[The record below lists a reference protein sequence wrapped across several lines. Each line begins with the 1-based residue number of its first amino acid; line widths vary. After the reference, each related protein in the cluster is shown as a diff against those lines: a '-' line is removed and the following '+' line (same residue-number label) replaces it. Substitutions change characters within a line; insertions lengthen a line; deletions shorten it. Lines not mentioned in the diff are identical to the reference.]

1 MLKTEAYKSMKQC
14 PRLMEEAMMAV
25 YTTFNGVEDERL
37 GQTRRNFSVDELR
50 YYLGKVGLDVD
61 GSKEMLLSRLDDRN
75 ITF

>member
-1 MLKTEAYKSMKQC
+1 
-14 PRLMEEAMMAV
+14 MEEAMMAV